1 MAVAGAGEERAAA
14 CGRPERARGRQDLRA
29 TWAAG
34 LRASQGTSAAGK
46 GQFPV
51 RVSETIVLPAAR
63 ARRGP
68 LLWPGWLR
76 RSSPR
81 APWNEGA
88 ADLLPFKCLFSLLG
102 ARAPLQIPASPRP
115 PMPLCHVSEPP
126 CPALSDGATCEVL
139 VSVLPLGAH
148 SAPGTCWAWGTR
160 PGISRCRRPQ
170 ETRLLVEKMT

>member
-102 ARAPLQIPASPRP
+102 ARAHFRSQLRP
-115 PMPLCHVSEPP
+115 GHLCRSATSLSLRVPLCPTGQPVRCLQAC
-126 CPALSDGATCEVL
+126 CPWVPTLRQARAGH
-139 VSVLPLGAH
+139 GGH
-148 SAPGTCWAWGTR
+148 G
-160 PGISRCRRPQ
+160 Q
-170 ETRLLVEKMT
+170 E